1 MTLSLPF
8 PLLVAILEARSP
20 QMPQIMQAL
29 ADFLFYA
36 ICIGLALWIL
46 NNGDG
51 GGKRARL
58 PVA

>member
-1 MTLSLPF
+1 
-8 PLLVAILEARSP
+8 
-20 QMPQIMQAL
+20 MPQIMQAL